1 MKILKATWCFKTH
14 SSGNLPILAI
24 PTTSTNTLT
33 KCHSWVN
40 SGMEV
45 RMVGVMERHWDVNTC
60 TNEISHSCKKS
71 MAFTLLTSQNSLMFK
86 SIIFRSLIPNFSWSG
101 QWTWK
106 VQMNINL
113 HSQVQCSFHCTHLHI
128 CICST
133 LFCKYLLYV
142 ISWKPN
148 TGFHHWC
155 YVTYTQSA
163 CPHKTQ
169 HSHRYYSY

>member
-1 MKILKATWCFKTH
+1 MSLLGEFRN
-14 SSGNLPILAI
+14 GGQDGGGDGE
-24 PTTSTNTLT
+24 TLRCQYMHQWNFT
-33 KCHSWVN
+33 
-40 SGMEV
+40 
-45 RMVGVMERHWDVNTC
+45 
-60 TNEISHSCKKS
+60 HSCKKS